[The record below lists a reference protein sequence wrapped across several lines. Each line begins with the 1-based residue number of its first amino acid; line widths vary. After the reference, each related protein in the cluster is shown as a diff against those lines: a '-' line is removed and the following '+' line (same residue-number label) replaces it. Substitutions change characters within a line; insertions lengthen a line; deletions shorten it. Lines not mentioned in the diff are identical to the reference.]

1 MNFSKKLKSFGA
13 MGFITIVLGV
23 FVLLFSSGN
32 LLPAAISDR
41 LVEETDVQYADAV
54 ESKKLVFQQ
63 AMRDGELPDNTVKIL
78 NQNGV
83 LVGYMDGGTF
93 IEGNKTSGE
102 LVLKMGD
109 EIITA
114 DNFVNA
120 VSSNTTLY
128 NAFTDATYGRAAYYY
143 DDAAKEVFNEI
154 GTSRNNYS
162 ADSDFNKVMDSIV
175 GSGSDID
182 VNSVSVEKVTSDGET
197 RDEYVETGEAANSRS
212 QAFVNSV
219 SRKSSGATTEQATLG
234 SADILKASDTV
245 AKEQRSSL
253 FFLAFMENISKMKA
267 GEGDESKINEA
278 MDYIYQ
284 ERESEVVDVKTGEVV
299 KVTGAAVDSPS
310 LYAILSGNKVNP
322 EDVQNY
328 SSDRVLKTVEN
339 KVGAQNSGG
348 IITNTVASAA
358 KGVKGVIGRLLGGG
372 DATANEEALSAVEP
386 TINGSLVNN
395 PFETINGINA
405 GEFLVEGAVNVGGKL
420 ARASGATAGDAE
432 AVTKY
437 ARLNS
442 SVLAMDAE
450 VDRMNRSPFDIS
462 SKNTFLGSIV
472 HKIAFYNL
480 EAGSSWLAGV
490 RSLSSV
496 VSSSLVGL
504 MPSSYADSTNGYLSV
519 FGDCETASLIG
530 SVGSPQCSVS
540 NTFDTS
546 TLNDPFNDAGFK
558 AFVEANTTLSG
569 GKRKINNDSVLA
581 EFIRNNNKRVTPRG
595 IVDGGIL
602 ESSGSG
608 SSSVSLVS
616 DIAGMIKRFV
626 GASESDKRKAS
637 GAAYVNSSANPDW
650 QIYKY
655 AQRYVSLARA
665 TSALRQYANDSTAY
679 TSLRYFEGSE
689 NPVVAYWREYQAM
702 ANR

>member
-1 MNFSKKLKSFGA
+1 
-13 MGFITIVLGV
+13 MGFITLVLGV
-23 FVLLFSSGN
+23 FILVFSSGN
-32 LLPAAISDR
+32 LMPAAISDR

-93 IEGNKTSGE
+93 TEGSKTSGE

-143 DDAAKEVFNEI
+143 DDAAKDVFNEI

-162 ADSDFNKVMDSIV
+162 ADSDFDEVMDSVV

-197 RDEYVETGEAANSRS
+197 RDEYVETGEAVSSKS

-219 SRKSSGATTEQATLG
+219 SRKSSGTTTEQATLG

-372 DATANEEALSAVEP
+372 DTIANEEALSVVEP

-395 PFETINGINA
+395 SFETINGINA

-450 VDRMNRSPFDIS
+450 ADRMNRSPFDVS

-490 RSLSSV
+490 RGFSSV

-519 FGDCETASLIG
+519 FGDCETASSIG

-569 GKRKINNDSVLA
+569 GTRKINNDSVLA

-608 SSSVSLVS
+608 SSSISLVS
-616 DIAGMIKRFV
+616 DIAGMIKKFI

-637 GAAYVNSSANPDW
+637 GATYVNSSANPDW
-650 QIYKY
+650 QTYKY

-665 TSALRQYANDSTAY
+665 TSVLRQYANDSTAY
-679 TSLRYFEGSE
+679 TSLQYFEGSE